1 VDKERLTM
9 QHHIGTDI
17 IEIER
22 IRKAIKHH
30 GARFLNRVYTSNE
43 LSIYGHH
50 AHSLAASFAS
60 KEAVMK
66 MLGTGNRGVAWREI
80 ETLYHPSGKP
90 LIRLNGRALKVAEGL
105 GIKEID
111 VSLSHSREYATAVAI
126 GVC

>member
-1 VDKERLTM
+1 M

-22 IRKAIKHH
+22 IRQAIERY
-30 GARFLNRVYTSNE
+30 GDRFLNRVYTKDE
-43 LSIYGHH
+43 LKIYGHH

-66 MLGTGNRGVAWREI
+66 VLGTGNRGVAWREI

-90 LIRLNGRALKVAEGL
+90 LIRLNGRAQKQAQKL

-111 VSLSHSREYATAVAI
+111 VSLSHSRENAIATAI
-126 GVC
+126 GTT

>member
-1 VDKERLTM
+1 MM

-22 IRKAIKHH
+22 IRKAIKRW
-30 GARFLNRVYTSNE
+30 GDRFLNRVFTKDE
-43 LSIYGHH
+43 LRIYGHR

-66 MLGTGNRGVAWREI
+66 LLGTGNRGVAWREI
-80 ETLYHPSGKP
+80 ETLYHPTGKP
-90 LIRLNGRALKVAEGL
+90 LIKLNGRAKKQAEKL

-111 VSLSHSREYATAVAI
+111 VSLSHSRENAVATAI
-126 GVC
+126 GSS

>member
-1 VDKERLTM
+1 M

-22 IRKAIKHH
+22 IRRVIERF
-30 GARFLNRVYTSNE
+30 GDRFLRRVYTEAE
-43 LSIYGHH
+43 LNIYGHR

-66 MLGTGNRGVAWREI
+66 ALGTGNRGVAWREI

-90 LIRLNGRALKVAEGL
+90 RIRLNGRAKKEAERL

-111 VSLSHSREYATAVAI
+111 VSLSHSKEYATATAI
-126 GVC
+126 GST

>member
-1 VDKERLTM
+1 M

-22 IRKAIKHH
+22 IRQAIERF
-30 GARFLNRVYTSNE
+30 GDRFLRRVYTEEE
-43 LSIYGHH
+43 LNIYGHRP
-50 AHSLAASFAS
+50 HSLAASFAS

-66 MLGTGNRGVAWREI
+66 VLGTGARGVGWRDI

-90 LIRLNGRALKVAEGL
+90 LVKLNGRAKKEADKL

-111 VSLSHSREYATAVAI
+111 VSLSHSRAYATATAI
-126 GVC
+126 GST

>member
-1 VDKERLTM
+1 M

-22 IRKAIKHH
+22 VREAIERF
-30 GARFLNRVYTSNE
+30 GDRFLHRVYTEAE
-43 LSIYGHH
+43 LNIYGHH

-66 MLGTGNRGVAWREI
+66 VLGTGARGVAWREI

-90 LIRLNGRALKVAEGL
+90 LIRLNGRAIILAEKL

-111 VSLSHSREYATAVAI
+111 VSLSHSREYATATAI
-126 GVC
+126 GAT

>member
-1 VDKERLTM
+1 M

-22 IRKAIKHH
+22 IRQAI
-30 GARFLNRVYTSNE
+30 GRYNGRFLNRVYTQAE
-43 LSIYGHH
+43 LSIYGHR

-66 MLGTGNRGVAWREI
+66 VLGTGNRGVAWREI
-80 ETLYHPSGKP
+80 EVLFHRSGKP
-90 LIRLNGRALKVAEGL
+90 YIRLNGRAEKVAQKL

-111 VSLSHSREYATAVAI
+111 VSMSHSRDNAVAI
-126 GVC
+126 AIGAI